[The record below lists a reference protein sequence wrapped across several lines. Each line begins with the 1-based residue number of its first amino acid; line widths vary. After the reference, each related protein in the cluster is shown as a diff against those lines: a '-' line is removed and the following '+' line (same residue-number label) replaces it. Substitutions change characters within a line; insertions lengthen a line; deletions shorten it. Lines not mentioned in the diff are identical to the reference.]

1 MSDYLDSNG
10 LRLLWTKIKNKFVQK
25 ESGKG
30 LSTNDFTTSYK
41 NKLDGIASGAN
52 KYTLPT
58 ATASILGGIK
68 VGSGL
73 SIDGGGV
80 LSASGGSFSI
90 YCETYTALYQST
102 SYHTKTIQLDKPMIF
117 CMVLEAS
124 NGSRSSY
131 DIKFLVFS
139 ENDVMRINSSSN
151 DTMEV
156 SSDLLTITIKMRV
169 AYNDRRYISVV
180 YITQ

>member
-10 LRLLWTKIKNKFVQK
+10 LRFLWTKIKNKFVQK

-73 SIDGGGV
+73 SIDGGV

-90 YCETYTALYQST
+90 HCETYTALYQT
-102 SYHTKTIQLDKPMIF
+102 TQYHTKTIQLDKPMIF

-124 NGSRSSY
+124 NSSRYRY
-131 DIKFLVFS
+131 DINFLVFS
-139 ENDVMRINSSSN
+139 ENDVMRINTISN

-169 AYNDRRYISVV
+169 AYDDRRYISVV